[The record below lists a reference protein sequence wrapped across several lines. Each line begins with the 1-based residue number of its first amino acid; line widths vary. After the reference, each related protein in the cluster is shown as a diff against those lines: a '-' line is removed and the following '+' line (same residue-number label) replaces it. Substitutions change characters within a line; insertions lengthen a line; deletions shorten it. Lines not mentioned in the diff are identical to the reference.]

1 VNEWHAEQVTTEVNP
16 EEVVLQV
23 SERLRARFPDAGADE
38 VDRVVRSE
46 LAELVDRPVQDYLSV
61 LTERAAKKRLKKDRE
76 PV

>member
-1 VNEWHAEQVTTEVNP
+1 MRE
-16 EEVVLQV
+16 
-23 SERLRARFPDAGADE
+23 
-38 VDRVVRSE
+38 E